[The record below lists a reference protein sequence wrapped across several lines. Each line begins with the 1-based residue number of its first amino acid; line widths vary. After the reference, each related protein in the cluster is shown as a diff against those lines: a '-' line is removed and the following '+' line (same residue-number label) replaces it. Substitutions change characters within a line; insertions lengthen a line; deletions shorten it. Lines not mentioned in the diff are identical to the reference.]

1 MQAGH
6 VVGGL
11 DYTAQLHVA
20 LRTAVQ
26 WRGGAVSPEAQE
38 VEMVSFLPSFP
49 AVRYAGA
56 ENLEIVYLCPLAQ
69 GRDQQK
75 LVAFPE
81 FEPSVLNQNVA

>member
-11 DYTAQLHVA
+11 DSTAQLHVA
-20 LRTAVQ
+20 LRTAA
-26 WRGGAVSPEAQE
+26 WWGGGAVPPEAQE
-38 VEMVSFLPSFP
+38 VEMVSSLPSFP

-56 ENLEIVYLCPLAQ
+56 ENLEIVYLCPLPQ
-69 GRDQQK
+69 GCDQQK

-81 FEPSVLNQNVA
+81 LEPSVLNQNMA